1 MLAIFDTEGVLIDGE
16 FLPELAKV
24 VGKEEEIWEITKKG
38 ISGEIEWEK
47 GLIERINELKGV
59 SYDDCKRVSDDM
71 PIMEGAKETFD
82 ELRRLGFK
90 TLTVSG
96 GPDILIDRIKEELQI
111 DYAFSNKLIFNEEKL
126 QGVDIIVGSDKTIP
140 IKDTI
145 EMMKKQKEDI
155 VITVDGANDIKLFDL
170 AGLKISFNGT
180 ELINEKS
187 DSIVNKKDLREIIPI
202 IKEKFNLN

>member
-24 VGKEEEIWEITKKG
+24 VGKEEEIWEITRKG

-82 ELRRLGFK
+82 ELRKLGFK

-111 DYAFSNKLIFNEEKL
+111 DYAFSNKLIFGDEKL
-126 QGVDIIVGSDKTIP
+126 QGVDVIVGSDKTIP

-145 EMMKKQKEDI
+145 KMMKKQKEDI
-155 VITVDGANDIKLFDL
+155 VITVDGANDIKLFDV
-170 AGLKISFNGT
+170 AGLRISFNGT

>member
-24 VGKEEEIWEITKKG
+24 VGKEEEIWEITRKG

-111 DYAFSNKLIFNEEKL
+111 DYAFSNKLIFGEEKL
-126 QGVDIIVGSDKTIP
+126 QGVDVIVGSDKTIP

-145 EMMKKQKEDI
+145 KMRKKQKEDI
-155 VITVDGANDIKLFDL
+155 VITVDGANDIKLFDV
-170 AGLKISFNGT
+170 AGLRISFNGT

>member
-24 VGKEEEIWEITKKG
+24 VGKEEEIWKITKKG

-82 ELRRLGFK
+82 ELRKLGFK

-111 DYAFSNKLIFNEEKL
+111 DYAFSNKLIFSEEKL

-145 EMMKKQKEDI
+145 KMMKKQKEDI
-155 VITVDGANDIKLFDL
+155 VITVDGANDIKLFDV
-170 AGLKISFNGT
+170 AGLRISFNGT

>member
-24 VGKEEEIWEITKKG
+24 VGKEEKIWEITKKG

-59 SYDDCKRVSDDM
+59 SYDECKRVSDGM

-82 ELRRLGFK
+82 ELRKLGFK

-96 GPDILIDRIKEELQI
+96 GPDILINRIKEELQI
-111 DYAFSNKLIFNEEKL
+111 DYAFSNKLIFSEEKL

-170 AGLKISFNGT
+170 AGLRISFNGT

-187 DSIVNKKDLREIIPI
+187 DSIVNKKDLREIMPI
-202 IKEKFNLN
+202 IKDKFNLN

>member
-1 MLAIFDTEGVLIDGE
+1 LLAIFDTEGVLIDGE

-24 VGKEEEIWEITKKG
+24 VGKEEEIWEITRKG

-111 DYAFSNKLIFNEEKL
+111 DYAFSNKLIFGDEKL
-126 QGVDIIVGSDKTIP
+126 QGVDVIVGSDKTIP

-145 EMMKKQKEDI
+145 KMMKKQKEDI
-155 VITVDGANDIKLFDL
+155 VITVDGANDIKLFDV
-170 AGLKISFNGT
+170 AGLRISFNGT

>member
-24 VGKEEEIWEITKKG
+24 VGKEEEIWEITRKG

-82 ELRRLGFK
+82 ELRKLGFK

-111 DYAFSNKLIFNEEKL
+111 DYAFSNKLIFSEEKL

-145 EMMKKQKEDI
+145 KMMKKQKEDI
-155 VITVDGANDIKLFDL
+155 VITVDGANDIKLFDV
-170 AGLKISFNGT
+170 AGLRISFNGT

-187 DSIVNKKDLREIIPI
+187 DSIVNKKDLREIMPI
-202 IKEKFNLN
+202 IKDKFNLN

>member
-59 SYDDCKRVSDDM
+59 SYDDCKRVSDNM

-111 DYAFSNKLIFNEEKL
+111 DYAFSNKLIFGDEKL
-126 QGVDIIVGSDKTIP
+126 QGVDVIVGSDKTIP

-145 EMMKKQKEDI
+145 KMMKKQKEDI
-155 VITVDGANDIKLFDL
+155 VITVDGANDIKLFDV
-170 AGLKISFNGT
+170 AGLRISFNGT